1 MWRILRLRAQASPH
15 FFRRDF
21 NKLEIGQSVG
31 RSIVVAP
38 RGWPS
43 FSFPWFRAGGNER
56 RVNIRLLQMLM
67 VHVGVKNEGIREPCG
82 SSSCIGKCSWKN
94 VLPSTIEYRNHPE
107 DASKLMVNLVKLLVV
122 GRYSGESTL
131 PCRDSK
137 AYRAENRTMVV
148 AAPGAGVSRA
158 AVNQRGACAPPLRRQ
173 ARPPERAARCGGR
186 RVTTAGA

>member
-1 MWRILRLRAQASPH
+1 MADRPQASPH

-67 VHVGVKNEGIREPCG
+67 VHVGVKNEGIRERTDSRTPRRTVPTR
-82 SSSCIGKCSWKN
+82 SSSATARTITGSISALCSRTRMGAA
-94 VLPSTIEYRNHPE
+94 LTSSSRRCPSTARSSAARSPRMM
-107 DASKLMVNLVKLLVV
+107 A
-122 GRYSGESTL
+122 
-131 PCRDSK
+131 P
-137 AYRAENRTMVV
+137 NR
-148 AAPGAGVSRA
+148 PRSRA
-158 AVNQRGACAPPLRRQ
+158 TVRRRH
-173 ARPPERAARCGGR
+173 AEVREGVGDDA
-186 RVTTAGA
+186 

>member
-1 MWRILRLRAQASPH
+1 MCLKTRRIFRQRSRCGVFDTIASKGTSSKAQASPH

-67 VHVGVKNEGIREPCG
+67 VHVGVKNEGIRELQRPSWIGYGDAETNAKIFPDYRLSSAINIWYKTGTYGCFCG
-82 SSSCIGKCSWKN
+82 FERWRATRCSFKRAS
-94 VLPSTIEYRNHPE
+94 VRLGLPSFTEQRI
-107 DASKLMVNLVKLLVV
+107 
-122 GRYSGESTL
+122 G
-131 PCRDSK
+131 
-137 AYRAENRTMVV
+137 V
-148 AAPGAGVSRA
+148 ATR
-158 AVNQRGACAPPLRRQ
+158 
-173 ARPPERAARCGGR
+173 
-186 RVTTAGA
+186 

>member
-1 MWRILRLRAQASPH
+1 MRRNRSFVEAEQSGGVICDFLANRFQRRCDHRRTDVFIHLWDLQTRDLAPPPGHRQTAWFRPQATARPPAVRSRGIVIWVMIRSSVICAASCEPQASPH

-67 VHVGVKNEGIREPCG
+67 VHVGVKNEGIREPVSG
-82 SSSCIGKCSWKN
+82 WERTQATLSEGYASLWVILRWE
-94 VLPSTIEYRNHPE
+94 PS
-107 DASKLMVNLVKLLVV
+107 
-122 GRYSGESTL
+122 
-131 PCRDSK
+131 
-137 AYRAENRTMVV
+137 
-148 AAPGAGVSRA
+148 
-158 AVNQRGACAPPLRRQ
+158 
-173 ARPPERAARCGGR
+173 
-186 RVTTAGA
+186 